1 MRKNMKMALLGLVT
15 GIANGFF
22 GSGGGIVA
30 VPMLK
35 KTGLEPKKAHACS
48 LAITLPLSVISAVFY
63 SFGGKLDFKSALMCI
78 PFGLAGALIGTKLMR
93 KISVRLLSAVFGLL
107 LIAAGARGL
116 MK

>member
-63 SFGGKLDFKSALMCI
+63 SFGGKLDFKSALICI
-78 PFGLAGALIGTKLMR
+78 PFGLAGALMK

>member
-35 KTGLEPKKAHACS
+35 RQGWS
-48 LAITLPLSVISAVFY
+48 R
-63 SFGGKLDFKSALMCI
+63 KSARL
-78 PFGLAGALIGTKLMR
+78 LAGDNIAVVSDIGC
-93 KISVRLLSAVFGLL
+93 VL
-107 LIAAGARGL
+107 LIWREA
-116 MK
+116 